1 MVDIKKSVRIYNH
14 LMNGRIL
21 NRQILASHGAFE
33 NDPLFSEL
41 MDNLEDY
48 RRQYQMGGFS
58 LIANA
63 DYAYLIKGDSYEIGK
78 TEIAMKAYCLLL
90 LLGKYLTTH
99 NYTLSKLTSE
109 KGGLT
114 QADFHK
120 IEAMPHTQEIL
131 ERAGMGDDLYR
142 NIKSILIERGVM
154 FEKPSEQ
161 KFVLSNAGKAFFD
174 ELMMSF
180 EDMETDDG
188 ADVLEI
194 DELDTALADNPHYDH
209 EAAITS
215 AATVETE
222 SGIDE
227 ESNYDVDVDVDD

>member
-1 MVDIKKSVRIYNH
+1 MVDIKKSVKIYNH

-78 TEIAMKAYCLLL
+78 SEIAMKAYCLLL

-109 KGGLT
+109 KGGLS

-131 ERAGMGDDLYR
+131 ERAGMGDDLFR

-174 ELMMSF
+174 ELMISF
-180 EDMETDDG
+180 EDSDAE
-188 ADVLEI
+188 ADRNQAGMSKSERGLTTESQLTENSYQDEI
-194 DELDTALADNPHYDH
+194 DT
-209 EAAITS
+209 
-215 AATVETE
+215 ETE
-222 SGIDE
+222 KSIDDE
-227 ESNYDVDVDVDD
+227 DFATEPDNNED

>member
-1 MVDIKKSVRIYNH
+1 
-14 LMNGRIL
+14 
-21 NRQILASHGAFE
+21 
-33 NDPLFSEL
+33 
-41 MDNLEDY
+41 
-48 RRQYQMGGFS
+48 MGGFS

-120 IEAMPHTQEIL
+120 IEVMPHTQEIL
-131 ERAGMGDDLYR
+131 ERAGMGDDLFR

-180 EDMETDDG
+180 EDSNDEADG
-188 ADVLEI
+188 NAEADRNGAGMSKSQRGLTSESQLTENSYQDEI
-194 DELDTALADNPHYDH
+194 DAEAETGKSIDDEDFEIEADNH
-209 EAAITS
+209 E
-215 AATVETE
+215 E
-222 SGIDE
+222 
-227 ESNYDVDVDVDD
+227 